1 MIAAELVAN
10 TILPLKPS
18 DSVQKADNRMAEFCV
33 THLPIVQKHQFI
45 GVISEEDIMQVTD
58 TSVEVG
64 TVKLSL
70 MNAFVY
76 EDQHVYDVIRAFYE
90 QKLSVLPVL
99 SSDMEYLG
107 LVSQQVLTE
116 SFAKIASVAERGA
129 VIVLEIG
136 NRDNSLSHIAQIVE
150 SNNAQIL
157 SSYVSSIPDS
167 IKLEITLKI
176 NKVEISHIVASFLR
190 YDYTVK
196 ATYNFLDK
204 DNGVKDRYDSLM
216 NYLSFD

>member
-64 TVKLSL
+64 AVKLSL

-90 QKLSVLPVL
+90 QKLSILPVL

-157 SSYVSSIPDS
+157 SSYISSIPDS
-167 IKLEITLKI
+167 TKLEITLKI

-190 YDYTVK
+190 YDYTIK